1 MSRQMVLI
9 THILHPAIVRGFLP
23 ASLELGYEVT
33 LVTDC
38 GLAHKQHL
46 VEQSVELPITI
57 LECDVFN
64 PLAVIDLLSS
74 HDLSPD
80 MVFSNS
86 DHLQTVTALVAEYFS
101 LPGKNW
107 RRCYSAKNKASMRN
121 RLEKLG
127 LPTPRSELLLPTQS
141 LPTQLSYP
149 VVAKPRE
156 GVASMHVRM
165 CQNAEELTEYLKVF
179 RRANPITPVLLEE
192 YMQGDLFTLETL
204 GDGHDLIAVGGFDVT
219 LSEPPDFIEHS
230 AVWNGKNSMRYR
242 EQALAQLRD
251 FGMHFGVCHSEF
263 IATESGPKLV
273 EINYR
278 SIGDGR
284 EFLLD
289 ELLPGG
295 WFIPI
300 LQLHQGE
307 PLPAFSAPKDQAII
321 HYLIA
326 EQEGEVVEQTR
337 EIQRKQNGVKFSY
350 QPLRKQGET
359 IRLSRSNK
367 DYIGVVTAIA
377 SASIDLHSAVEEFCS
392 TLEWRIQA

>member
-23 ASLELGYEVT
+23 AGLELGYEVT

-38 GLAHKQHL
+38 GLAHKQYF
-46 VEQSVELPITI
+46 VEQSQELPITI

-74 HDLSPD
+74 HNLSPD

-86 DHLQTVTALVAEYFS
+86 DHLQTVTALVADYFS

-107 RRCYSAKNKASMRN
+107 RRCYATKNKASMRN
-121 RLEKLG
+121 RLATLG
-127 LPTPRSELLLPTQS
+127 LPTPRAELLLPGQN

-156 GVASMHVRM
+156 GVASMNVRM
-165 CQNAEELTEYLKVF
+165 CQHAEELTDYLKVF
-179 RRANPITPVLLEE
+179 RRANPVTPVLLEE
-192 YMQGDLFTLETL
+192 YMQGELFTLETL
-204 GDGHDLIAVGGFDVT
+204 GDGHDMIAIGGFDVA
-219 LSEPPDFIEHS
+219 LSEPPDFIERS
-230 AVWNGKNSMRYR
+230 AVWNGKNSIQYR

-251 FGMHFGVCHSEF
+251 FGVHFGGCHSEF

-295 WFIPI
+295 WFKPI

-307 PLPAFSAPKDQAII
+307 PLPPFLEPKDQAII
-321 HYLIA
+321 RYLIA
-326 EQEGEVVEQTR
+326 EQEGEVVEQTK
-337 EIQRKQNGVKFSY
+337 EIQRQANGAIISY
-350 QPLRKQGET
+350 RPLKKLGES
-359 IRLSRSNK
+359 IRLSHSNK
-367 DYIGVVTAIA
+367 DYIGMVTAIA
-377 SASIDLHSAVEEFCS
+377 NTSSDLHRTVEEFCS